1 MRHTRCA
8 LVTAVQT
15 CALPISAVAT
25 AIADLRGGRPLHLVC
40 GMLANKDAAGF
51 LAPLARQACSL
62 TAVPIH
68 GHACHTP
75 DALARTA
82 AALGLETGVADTVDD
97 ALRRIA
103 DRHDTPDPVVLIV
116 GSLYLAGEVLAA
128 NGELPD

>member
-25 AIADLRGGRPLHLVC
+25 AIADLRGGRPPHLVC

-75 DALARTA
+75 DALARS
-82 AALGLETGVADTVDD
+82 EE
-97 ALRRIA
+97 RR
-103 DRHDTPDPVVLIV
+103 V
-116 GSLYLAGEVLAA
+116 GKQCFLTCRYRWYQYT
-128 NGELPD
+128 

>member
-1 MRHTRCA
+1 
-8 LVTAVQT
+8 
-15 CALPISAVAT
+15 
-25 AIADLRGGRPLHLVC
+25 
-40 GMLANKDAAGF
+40 MLANKDAAGF

-103 DRHDTPDPVVLIV
+103 ARHATPDPVVPIV

-128 NGELPD
+128 TGELPACLLFAIDLHYALLTNEPSRSESPLTRPQHYTQPTP

>member
-1 MRHTRCA
+1 MQRLTDGPLTRLLPAASA
-8 LVTAVQT
+8 LWLDGGHNQA
-15 CALPISAVAT
+15 AGAAVAT

-75 DALARTA
+75 DAAFFA
-82 AALGLETGVADTVDD
+82 GLSPG
-97 ALRRIA
+97 
-103 DRHDTPDPVVLIV
+103 PQ
-116 GSLYLAGEVLAA
+116 G
-128 NGELPD
+128 

>member
-1 MRHTRCA
+1 
-8 LVTAVQT
+8 
-15 CALPISAVAT
+15 
-25 AIADLRGGRPLHLVC
+25 
-40 GMLANKDAAGF
+40 MLANKDAAGF

-128 NGELPD
+128 NGELPRSEEHTSELQSLMRISYAVFCLKKKN